1 MAIEVL
7 DSVCSNCRW
16 NDCMTESSVNVFAF
30 FLPIHG
36 SIWSILLFRLLFG
49 FAEKEKEQ
57 ASSDS
62 NKWMK
67 EWINE
72 RIVPWAQCIRNW
84 GAFWR
89 SKWNEK
95 KDGQWRPLWIFFF
108 SQPPLGKSVFIIT
121 WMLCIDRRRTTCSI
135 DLYITDCCYRYIS
148 RNFME
153 QRARVLFCY
162 IQNIFKYAVIKMSL
176 NKS

>member
-1 MAIEVL
+1 MIVWPNHQSMFLRSFYQYTAAFKVYFCLGCYL
-7 DSVCSNCRW
+7 D
-16 NDCMTESSVNVFAF
+16 
-30 FLPIHG
+30 LQK
-36 SIWSILLFRLLFG
+36 
-49 FAEKEKEQ
+49 KEKEQ

-108 SQPPLGKSVFIIT
+108 SQQPLGKSVFIIT
-121 WMLCIDRRRTTCSI
+121 WMLCIDRQRTTCSI
-135 DLYITDCCYRYIS
+135 DLYITDWCYRYIS

-153 QRARVLFCY
+153 ERARVLFCY
-162 IQNIFKYAVIKMSL
+162 IWNIF
-176 NKS
+176 